1 MKLFEVPVEVVSMK
15 IFSEKLK
22 LTFFINMYG
31 LVKIPLVLFIG
42 PRVVESTAQKFI
54 LKVPLSR
61 RVKNHLN
68 SMYFGA
74 LAIGAELSIAA
85 AAVVAITESKQKIDF
100 VFKDFKA
107 DFLKRGEGDVFFV
120 FEDVETVV
128 QLIQDSLSSEERLEK
143 KMKGYA
149 YVPAKSSEPIM
160 TYELTLSVKNRSKKS

>member
-128 QLIQDSLSSEERLEK
+128 QLIQDSLSSEDRLEK